1 MSLNKILT
9 SLNPNDL
16 LDLTIGNINGNHAV
30 FNSLSI
36 VTGATGFI
44 GATGPTGPQGPMGV
58 TGPTGSQGIQG
69 PTGNDSTVTG
79 PTGNTGPAGGMGVTG
94 MTGNTGPTG
103 SQGSMGVTGP
113 TGSQGPTGYG
123 QTGNTGPTG
132 SPGADSTA
140 TGPTGFTGPTG
151 NTGPIGNTGP
161 TGNTGSI
168 GMTGPTG
175 PSIVTVTSLAGTNNE
190 VLVNGSTGGQ
200 TGSCT
205 LTLPSSLNITSL
217 PSLTSAGAT
226 STTTAIQGQAITFSA
241 SGTGSLG
248 YAIEDSG
255 TSTIVDAS
263 SNFVYRYTG
272 NTFNQTSG
280 STGLL
285 SCNQISP
292 SFNCPTGHSFAKTA
306 VIVSNPVYS
315 NNLGTIT
322 TGIGFYGKT
331 GTSGTGTITNTF
343 SGYFEVPTAGTN
355 KTALYTDN
363 LSIGNSSLT
372 FPSGYLLVC
381 TGNCAMGTVGS
392 ASKPNYAFEND
403 STSGF
408 YGSTGSV
415 GLSCGGSSVLS
426 STSTATTFSATPQ
439 GQIISNSFTPTLTAS
454 TNVTSAA
461 NTFAMYFRIG
471 GFVYVQGALGI
482 TTNGSSNTNFVITMS
497 TPVNSN
503 FSTTTQAEGQ
513 GNAYQSGALQNQ
525 SVATIQSLS
534 TNTVSMN
541 VLGMYTPVTSATLG
555 VNYSYSFQII

>member
-1 MSLNKILT
+1 MSLSGILT
-9 SLNPNDL
+9 ISNPKPL
-16 LDLTIGNINGNHAV
+16 LDISVANISLSSNLENGNNIITPSTFQYLSEINQDLSTTSNV
-30 FNSLSI
+30 IFNSI
-36 VTGATGFI
+36 TIMTGATGGFQ
-44 GATGPTGPQGPMGV
+44 GPTGSQGN
-58 TGPTGSQGIQG
+58 TGPTGSQG
-69 PTGNDSTVTG
+69 NTG
-79 PTGNTGPAGGMGVTG
+79 PTGSQGNTGPTG
-94 MTGNTGPTG
+94 SQGNTGPTGSQGNTGPTG
-103 SQGSMGVTGP
+103 SQGS
-113 TGSQGPTGYG
+113 
-123 QTGNTGPTG
+123 
-132 SPGADSTA
+132 ASTI
-140 TGPTGFTGPTG
+140 TGPTG
-151 NTGPIGNTGP
+151 NTGPQGL
-161 TGNTGSI
+161 
-168 GMTGPTG
+168 TGPTG
-175 PSIVTVTSLAGTNNE
+175 PSFSGVSSLSGTNNE
-190 VLVNGSTGGQ
+190 VLVNGGTGGQ

-217 PSLTSAGAT
+217 PSLTSAGSSST
-226 STTTAIQGQAITFSA
+226 SLALTGQTITFSVA
-241 SGTGSLG
+241 GTGSAG
-248 YAIEDSG
+248 YALEDTG
-255 TSTIVDAS
+255 TSTITDAS

-292 SFNCPTGHSFAKTA
+292 SFNCPTGHSFAKCA

-331 GTSGTGTITNTF
+331 GTSGTGTITNTY
-343 SGYFEVPTAGTN
+343 SGYFEAPTAGTN

-363 LSIGNSSLT
+363 LSIGNSSLA

-381 TGNCAMGTVGS
+381 TGNCAVGSVGS

-408 YGSTGSV
+408 FGSTGSV
-415 GLSCGGSSVLS
+415 GLSCGGTSVLS
-426 STSTATTFSATPQ
+426 STNTVTTFSATPG

-454 TNVTSAA
+454 TNVSAAA

-497 TPVNSN
+497 TPVGSN

-525 SVATIQSLS
+525 SAVTIQSLT

-541 VLGMYTPVTSATLG
+541 VLGMFTAVTSATLG